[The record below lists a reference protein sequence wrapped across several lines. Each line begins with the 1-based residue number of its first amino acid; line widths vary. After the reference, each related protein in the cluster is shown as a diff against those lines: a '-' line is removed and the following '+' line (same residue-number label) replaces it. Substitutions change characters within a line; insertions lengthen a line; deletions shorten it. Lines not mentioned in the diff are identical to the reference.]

1 MDKTEKLGKRSLKK
15 EGFIEDYYLIEEEEV
30 LGEGAS
36 AVVRKGI
43 KKDTGE
49 AYAIKIIDKENL
61 GENELESLY
70 NELKIMSIIDHP
82 NIVRVYEYYEC
93 HGVLFI
99 VMELMSGGEL
109 FDRIVEY
116 EHYTEKQAAESFIP
130 IVDAVRYCHSLGIV
144 HRDLKPE
151 NLLYANGEDNA
162 LIKVSDFGLAKFLIP
177 KTQEKLFTACGTPSY
192 VAPEIISSLGYD
204 NKVDCWSLGVILYV
218 MLCGFPPFYA
228 DDNNTLFNLIK
239 GSSYDFPSPYWD
251 SVSDKAKDLIRKL
264 LIVDPKKRLS
274 CEEILKH
281 PWLTQTKHSGE
292 ALPFKDDYIEY
303 KKKSK
308 LKSAI
313 MATMIVKLW
322 KRITFNKH

>member
-1 MDKTEKLGKRSLKK
+1 MEQKKNSLKR
-15 EGFIEDYYLIEEEEV
+15 EGLIEDVYLIEENEI

-49 AYAIKIIDKENL
+49 TFAIKIIDKSAMCQD
-61 GENELESLY
+61 ELESLY

-93 HGVLFI
+93 HGVVFI

-109 FDRIVEY
+109 FDKIVEV
-116 EHYTEKQAAESFIP
+116 EHYTEKQAAESFKP

-151 NLLYANGEDNA
+151 NLLYSTNDDSAI
-162 LIKVSDFGLAKFLIP
+162 LKVSDFGFAKFLIP
-177 KTQEKLFTACGTPSY
+177 KGGEQLFTACGTPSY
-192 VAPEIISSLGYD
+192 VAPEIINSHGYD
-204 NKVDCWSLGVILYV
+204 RKIDCWSLGVILYV

-228 DDNNTLFNLIK
+228 EDNNELFTLIK
-239 GSSYDFPSPYWD
+239 GGKFEFPTPYWD
-251 SVSDKAKDLIRKL
+251 TISDGAKDLIKSL
-264 LIVDPKKRLS
+264 LVVDPSKRLS
-274 CEEILKH
+274 CDEILKH
-281 PWLTQTKHSGE
+281 PWLNKSQHSKE
-292 ALPFKDDYIEY
+292 ALPFKEDYIEY

-308 LKSAI
+308 FRSAI
-313 MATMIVKLW
+313 MASLIVKLW
-322 KRITFNKH
+322 QRITFKKN